1 VIAYLDTSA
10 LVKLYVAENHSAD
23 VLRAVRRARQVA
35 TCRVAYPEARAALAR
50 RCREGGLDKPG
61 LRRAVVALERDIES
75 FVIVEIGAQLARR
88 AGQLAEQHALRG
100 FDAIHLAA
108 ALELGQLLAD
118 SPEFFTFDQ
127 RQARAAA
134 AEGFIV

>member
-1 VIAYLDTSA
+1 MIVYLDTSA
-10 LVKLYVAENHSAD
+10 LVKLYVSEKSSAD
-23 VLRAVRRARQVA
+23 VVRAVRRARQVA

-50 RCREGGLDKPG
+50 RCREGGLDKTG
-61 LRRAVVALERDIES
+61 LRRAVAALDRDLES

-108 ALELGQLLAD
+108 ALELGQLLSD
-118 SPEFFTFDQ
+118 PPGFLTFD
-127 RQARAAA
+127 RHQARAAE
-134 AEGFIV
+134 AEGFVV